1 MKISFKST
9 GGDFVKTLKYLKR
22 LNKAFEKGVFD
33 KYGQIGVEELQM
45 ATPMDTGIT
54 AASWYYEVVK
64 EEDSVKL
71 EFFNDNV
78 NNNVNIALILQYGHG
93 TGTGGYVEGIDY
105 INPALKPIFEQMVA
119 DIWKEVITV

>member
-64 EEDSVKL
+64 EDDSVKL
-71 EFFNDNV
+71 EFLNDNV
-78 NNNVNIALILQYGHG
+78 NDNVNIALILQYGHG

-105 INPALKPIFEQMVA
+105 INPALKPVFERMVA